1 MLFVIVK
8 PDVVN
13 KNESLLNLFEINLD
27 KTHNLL
33 SAKNINIGFV
43 ASVHTE
49 KLVKKDA
56 ISSAVRQFSLISI
69 KM

>member
-27 KTHNLL
+27 KTYNLL
-33 SAKNINIGFV
+33 SAKNMNIGFV
-43 ASVHTE
+43 ASAHTE

-56 ISSAVRQFSLISI
+56 ISSDVRQFSLISI

>member
-13 KNESLLNLFEINLD
+13 KNESLNLFEINLD
-27 KTHNLL
+27 KTYNLL
-33 SAKNINIGFV
+33 SAKNMNIGFV
-43 ASVHTE
+43 ASAHTE

-56 ISSAVRQFSLISI
+56 ISSDVRQFSLISI